1 MLTSHRHVMQLGEL
15 PSPNSG
21 VQDAL
26 ARTAPLACAQT
37 SVVGVT
43 INVSTRNLCGGPY
56 RCWGQRSNTC
66 AYFPLCLSCV
76 DMVTPVDSS
85 HDQHLWD
92 SNHLRQRAFLGG
104 RLSEDTSTFPG
115 RKAGSTSKQR
125 NQGRQLVGPF
135 ASGSLEASHARNLR
149 WPRLRRCWPS
159 PLMR

>member
-21 VQDAL
+21 V
-26 ARTAPLACAQT
+26 
-37 SVVGVT
+37 GVT
-43 INVSTRNLCGGPY
+43 INVSTPSNLCGGPY

-76 DMVTPVDSS
+76 DMVTPFDSN

-92 SNHLRQRAFLGG
+92 SNHLGQRAFLG

-115 RKAGSTSKQR
+115 RKAGSTSKR
-125 NQGRQLVGPF
+125 RSQGRQLVGPF
-135 ASGSLEASHARNLR
+135 ASASHARNLR